1 MKRKNTKIVNLIT
14 ILIICIVPIS
24 CQSQPG
30 APRSDNLIDRLEH
43 AETTKDIHLIDHLFI
58 DDAWIIHPDGLPV
71 VGKEAIL
78 SLYDY
83 IWSRSEIK
91 TIAYHVDSTASTSN
105 LVIESGYS
113 ISIKEDGKENR
124 TMYKATFLASGKEY
138 KISKIEFGDKII
150 SEYKLPELL
159 EPSGKYHVGQ
169 STHFYEKSSTD
180 QNRVLAFQIWYPAN
194 THGKEYLKVQ
204 NQDVVK
210 ASGQFLGWP
219 LFFNSYFSIMESNSA
234 EKIPIFPQETFPILL
249 YNHGYSGFTSV
260 YQTIFEDLAS
270 HGYIVVSIAHE
281 DESALMI
288 TEDGIVIPNDPDN
301 HFYRSRASEL
311 NRSEIKELKDFILT
325 SDDIDESR
333 KAYQELVA
341 HSPLYNTSTRLWAND
356 TQEVIKKLR
365 EINKSHPLLK
375 NAFDFNSIGIF
386 GHSLGGAVSGQL
398 AMRDTLIQAGI
409 NLDGFQFGDLIGD
422 QLKVPFMFVS
432 SNPSGDSFLRASVF
446 IEESQKDCYQ
456 VVIKGFSH
464 GSFTDWEYFNPGG
477 QEAIELQRDLIR
489 TFFDKYLKKNDL
501 NLTMLEDKY
510 PLIRITKN

>member
-1 MKRKNTKIVNLIT
+1 VKRKNTKIVNLIT

-138 KISKIEFGDKII
+138 KISKIEFGD
-150 SEYKLPELL
+150 
-159 EPSGKYHVGQ
+159 
-169 STHFYEKSSTD
+169 STD

-219 LFFNSYFSIMESNSA
+219 LFFNGYFSIMESNSA